1 MKSINAEEDISG
13 IKTDVEPM
21 MMNMTMMNRRIKDN
35 TTNVKSLMEQIEQ
48 LKGGSLPSIPAE
60 PVKPIE
66 IPQGNI
72 DANQLAQIFA
82 AKDVVANLE
91 RRVAQCEA
99 TDKQQNDMLGDHE
112 QRIATLEQ
120 SMN

>member
-35 TTNVKSLMEQIEQ
+35 TTNVKSLMEQIEL
-48 LKGGSLPSIPAE
+48 LKGGSLPSIPVE

-66 IPQGNI
+66 IPSGNI